1 MSLSNIKQQESLTG
15 INKNILATL
24 AYFDMFNYPL
34 TRGEIFLF
42 LQQKH
47 SQYDLD
53 ITLRYMVASQ
63 SIFNFGT
70 FYTLKNDT
78 SLVKRRVEG
87 NRKAADLM
95 ITARKV
101 SDLLIRFPYVRGIAV
116 SGSLSKNY
124 ADDDS
129 DIDLFIITAKNRL
142 WIART
147 IMHTFKKLTFL
158 VNKQHY
164 FCMNYYVDEAELQI
178 KEKNIYTATEV
189 VTLIP
194 LQGDALFE
202 QFFAANSWTQD
213 YLPNNY
219 LRISSAKSLKTN
231 LLKYFIEAIL
241 NNKLGG
247 MIDNILM
254 KITCKRW
261 GKKTVEKRLNM
272 HGVVLS
278 MSANQHCAKPDPI
291 EFQDKLMNRYEE
303 KVSRLFQSRE
313 SSMVY

>member
-1 MSLSNIKQQESLTG
+1 MTG

-47 SQYDLD
+47 TQQDLD
-53 ITLRYMVASQ
+53 VALRYMIASQ

-70 FYTLKNDT
+70 FYSLKNDT
-78 SLVKRRVEG
+78 SLIRRRVEG
-87 NRKAADLM
+87 NRKAAELLG
-95 ITARKV
+95 TARKV
-101 SDLLIRFPYVRGIAV
+101 SELLICFPYVRGIAV

-189 VTLIP
+189 VTLVP
-194 LQGDALFE
+194 LQGDTQFE
-202 QFFAANSWTQD
+202 RFFAANSWTQD

-219 LRISSAKSLKTN
+219 LRLSSAKSLKNN
-231 LLKYFIEAIL
+231 LLKAFIEVLL
-241 NNKLGG
+241 NNKLGSI
-247 MIDNILM
+247 IDKILM

-272 HGVVLS
+272 HGVILS
-278 MSANQHCAKPDPI
+278 MSAGQHCAKPDPV
-291 EFQDKLMNRYEE
+291 EFQDKLMNRYHE
-303 KVSRLFQSRE
+303 KVARLFQSRE

>member
-1 MSLSNIKQQESLTG
+1 MTC

-47 SQYDLD
+47 NQYNLD
-53 ITLRYMVASQ
+53 IALRYMVASQ
-63 SIFNFGT
+63 SVYNFGT
-70 FYTLKNDT
+70 FYSLRNDA
-78 SLVKRRVEG
+78 SVVRRRVEG
-87 NRKAADLM
+87 NAKAAELM
-95 ITARKV
+95 ATARKV
-101 SDLLIRFPYVRGIAV
+101 SDLLISFPYVRGIAV

-124 ADDDS
+124 ADEES

-147 IMHTFKKLTFL
+147 IMHGFKKLTFL

-164 FCMNYYVDEAELQI
+164 FCMNYYVDEAQLQI

-189 VTLIP
+189 VTLVP
-194 LQGDALFE
+194 LQGDAQFE
-202 QFFAANSWTQD
+202 AFFAANNWTQD

-219 LRISSAKSLKTN
+219 LRISSAKSLNNN
-231 LLKYFIEAIL
+231 LLKRFIEVLL
-241 NNKLGG
+241 NNKAGG
-247 MIDNILM
+247 LLDKILM
-254 KITCKRW
+254 KITRHRW
-261 GKKTVEKRLNM
+261 DKKTIQKRLNM
-272 HGVVLS
+272 HGVILS
-278 MSANQHCAKPDPI
+278 MSANQHCAKPDPV
-291 EFQDKLMNRYEE
+291 EFQNKLMSRYDE